1 MKDRAGTIK
10 ELADAAVYFYRQ
22 LHPSD
27 ELRAQ
32 HYTAEILPAMK
43 ALREQLASVDWDKA
57 SLASAIKQTLTAHSI
72 KMPKL
77 AMPLRVLLTGRSQTP
92 SIDATIELL
101 GRETVLGR
109 LSHYLDSD

>member
-1 MKDRAGTIK
+1 MKASNDVRLAGLTEPFLKADGCDISSGPKLADVTALLKERANTLE

-43 ALREQLASVDWDKA
+43 ALRQKLATVDWNRQA
-57 SLASAIKQTLTAHSI
+57 PVPPS
-72 KMPKL
+72 
-77 AMPLRVLLTGRSQTP
+77 RRS
-92 SIDATIELL
+92 
-101 GRETVLGR
+101 
-109 LSHYLDSD
+109 